1 MGSYFIIDFDQSKC
15 SPTKRGRLP
24 RYRNQKLGFISS
36 SIYTSYGGDLMNWV
50 SQIDVKNLCAK
61 LQLRLFFFYYNPLK
75 RYVTTFLNAS
85 MISDSF
91 CISLYPFTKQWIS
104 TYKKVRPHLLRIIL
118 TNPISFDIFFSIIPN
133 SSVLLAD
140 LSSGLFFQR
149 GGEVAQILEV
159 DMLLIDS
166 KVFYF

>member
-1 MGSYFIIDFDQSKC
+1 
-15 SPTKRGRLP
+15 
-24 RYRNQKLGFISS
+24 
-36 SIYTSYGGDLMNWV
+36 
-50 SQIDVKNLCAK
+50 
-61 LQLRLFFFYYNPLK
+61 
-75 RYVTTFLNAS
+75 

-118 TNPISFDIFFSIIPN
+118 TNPISFDIFFSIIAN